1 MKDRKPQT
9 QKTRLKSSVNA
20 FPLHDIAEQL
30 SFLTFCLR
38 RGSSLGL
45 MSCPGS
51 RGFDFPQQPW
61 VLLCNF
67 ARQVLLVTASGFCS
81 SSSSSRWLWVA
92 ALPNHRHSA
101 KTWEHCDI
109 QHSPLRCE
117 PCTVQGAQAP
127 LLPHHRH
134 PIPSPTKQESQQQ
147 FSATTAGAS
156 HQARS
161 PLLSRELWLQE
172 ANTELHSLSLLRGTR
187 WRAAWDAK
195 ELVLHLEGFT
205 DGSQQA
211 PKSPCQ
217 LPQALTLG

>member
-9 QKTRLKSSVNA
+9 QKMRLKSSVNA

-45 MSCPGS
+45 VLCPGS
-51 RGFDFPQQPW
+51 RGFDVPQQPW
-61 VLLCNF
+61 VLLGNF
-67 ARQVLLVTASGFCS
+67 ARQALLVTASGFCS
-81 SSSSSRWLWVA
+81 SSSSRWLWV
-92 ALPNHRHSA
+92 PNHRNSA

-109 QHSPLRCE
+109 QHSPLRCD

-127 LLPHHRH
+127 PLPHHHH

-147 FSATTAGAS
+147 FSATTGGAS

-161 PLLSRELWLQE
+161 PLWSRELWLQE

-187 WRAAWDAK
+187 
-195 ELVLHLEGFT
+195 
-205 DGSQQA
+205 
-211 PKSPCQ
+211 
-217 LPQALTLG
+217 